1 MIKYNKTL
9 CVLLFTM
16 IAGVIM
22 AQNGVNS
29 PYSRYG
35 FGLLSDQS
43 TSANKGMA
51 GLSYGLRNK
60 YQINVG
66 NPASYSAI
74 DSLTFI
80 FDAGLTLQNA
90 NFDNGS
96 VKMNAKNSSL
106 NYLILQFRMFK
117 NIGMTAGFLPYSKIN
132 YSFATNETIRED
144 EEGTVYSYESFAGD
158 GGLNQAFLGVG
169 GEVFKGFSIGA
180 NVSYL
185 WGDLNHTIQNSYSS
199 STIWSILRNYTSE
212 IKTYKADLGIQYSK
226 TFNKKH
232 TITLGATYSLGHNV
246 KADAYKIQQSVDES
260 SSSSSVMSQRIDTI
274 ANAYQIPHCFGIGFT
289 YVYDNRL
296 TVGVDYT
303 LQKWANVKY
312 PHFSNNTQE
321 SEVDYENWKFNN
333 AYKLS
338 LGMEYL
344 PSYTARSIF
353 KRTRY
358 RLGAYYSDPYVK
370 VKGADTREFGVG
382 GAIVM
387 PIFNAHSSKTSFLTI
402 SAEYVNVNPKVNNLI
417 KENYL
422 KLGVG
427 LTFSELWFFKWKV
440 Q

>member
-1 MIKYNKTL
+1 
-9 CVLLFTM
+9 
-16 IAGVIM
+16 
-22 AQNGVNS
+22 
-29 PYSRYG
+29 
-35 FGLLSDQS
+35 
-43 TSANKGMA
+43 
-51 GLSYGLRNK
+51 
-60 YQINVG
+60 
-66 NPASYSAI
+66 
-74 DSLTFI
+74 
-80 FDAGLTLQNA
+80 
-90 NFDNGS
+90 
-96 VKMNAKNSSL
+96 
-106 NYLILQFRMFK
+106 
-117 NIGMTAGFLPYSKIN
+117 
-132 YSFATNETIRED
+132 
-144 EEGTVYSYESFAGD
+144 
-158 GGLNQAFLGVG
+158 
-169 GEVFKGFSIGA
+169 
-180 NVSYL
+180 
-185 WGDLNHTIQNSYSS
+185 
-199 STIWSILRNYTSE
+199 
-212 IKTYKADLGIQYSK
+212 
-226 TFNKKH
+226 
-232 TITLGATYSLGHNV
+232 
-246 KADAYKIQQSVDES
+246 
-260 SSSSSVMSQRIDTI
+260 MSQRIDTI

-333 AYKLS
+333 AYKIS